1 VLGVLGH
8 LRKSDHGDADIA
20 GAQHWLREHFAIASR
35 KRFRMPDFAARSPRH
50 K

>member
-1 VLGVLGH
+1 VLDVLGH
-8 LRKSDHGDADIA
+8 RRKSDHGDACIA
-20 GAQHWLREHFAIASR
+20 GAQRWQREHFAGAYR